1 MKWYTAWKYTKVSLQ
16 CLFYLEQPCFFKKRC
31 IDEKQIVE
39 IKWKGGKE
47 QQKTKNKEEKRMQIA
62 L

>member
-1 MKWYTAWKYTKVSLQ
+1 MPILSRTTML
-16 CLFYLEQPCFFKKRC
+16 LKKRC

-47 QQKTKNKEEKRMQIA
+47 QQKTKNKEEKGMQIA